1 MVPPSSLREN
11 VSGYVMLICWWFVTI
26 GFLVDG
32 AFALRSPSRWL
43 RSRWTARRSM
53 GSETPIGTVRFLGL
67 VFLLAGGFL
76 AFEGIRF
83 LPAFLRPAR

>member
-1 MVPPSSLREN
+1 MVEGGDRLVHN
-11 VSGYVMLICWWFVTI
+11 VSGYMMLIMWWFVTV
-26 GFLVDG
+26 GFLADG

-43 RSRWTARRSM
+43 TSRWTARGSM

-83 LPAFLRPAR
+83 TPVFLGK